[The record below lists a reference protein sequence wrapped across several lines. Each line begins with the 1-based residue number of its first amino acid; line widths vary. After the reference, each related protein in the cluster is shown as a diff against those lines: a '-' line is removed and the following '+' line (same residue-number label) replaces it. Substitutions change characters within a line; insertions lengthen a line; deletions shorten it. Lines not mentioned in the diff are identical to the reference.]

1 MDFKTYDKVYQDLL
15 NEKGRIDI
23 ANEGK
28 EKEALVKKI
37 NDFLELY
44 PKSIPKDKD
53 PNARIY
59 QLSLKELFRRYLQT
73 AIDILNDLSE
83 IISRRNYVSN
93 ATFRRDLFSIF
104 TKKERRLYVG
114 LWIMF
119 FSFVLYFLDSAA

>member
-1 MDFKTYDKVYQDLL
+1 MDFKTYDKIYQDLL

-83 IISRRNYVSN
+83 IISRRNYISN

>member
-83 IISRRNYVSN
+83 IISRRSYVSN

-119 FSFVLYFLDSAA
+119 FSFVLYFLDSTA

>member
-28 EKEALVKKI
+28 EKEALVNKI

>member
-28 EKEALVKKI
+28 EKEALVNKI

-83 IISRRNYVSN
+83 IISRRSYVSN

>member
-1 MDFKTYDKVYQDLL
+1 MDFKTYDKAYQDLL
-15 NEKGRIDI
+15 NDKGRIDI

-28 EKEALVKKI
+28 EKEVLVKKI

-53 PNARIY
+53 PNARFY

-83 IISRRNYVSN
+83 IISTRSYVSQ
-93 ATFRRDLFSIF
+93 ATFRRDLFTIF

>member
-28 EKEALVKKI
+28 EKEVLVKKI

-53 PNARIY
+53 PNARFY

-83 IISRRNYVSN
+83 IISRRSYVSH
-93 ATFRRDLFSIF
+93 ATFRRDLFTIF

-114 LWIMF
+114 LWIIF

>member
-83 IISRRNYVSN
+83 IISRRSYVSN